1 MKMIV
6 EYIKKFGQASRKDID
21 DLIKNKLSDVLNERQ
36 KNNKI
41 DYQLKKLKK
50 AGIVRFSEDKFWILA

>member
-50 AGIVRFSEDKFWILA
+50 AGIVRFSENKFWILA

>member
-1 MKMIV
+1 MF
-6 EYIKKFGQASRKDID
+6 YD
-21 DLIKNKLSDVLNERQ
+21 DLIKKISDVLNERQ

-50 AGIVRFSEDKFWILA
+50 AGIVRFSENKFWILAQ